1 MIALKTKSELE
12 TMREAGRIVARLL
25 IELREAIRPG
35 VTTGELDRIAAKV
48 LKEHDATSP
57 FYGYPNHEEGLRPFP
72 GHICTSVNDELV
84 HGVPGKR
91 ALKEGDIIKI
101 DCGARYKGLIADSA
115 WTFPVGKVS
124 DEAKRLLE
132 VTERALYVTIDKAR
146 VGNRTG
152 DMSAALQGYVE
163 SHQLNVVREYTSH
176 GVGRELHEG
185 PDVPNVGKAGKGPK
199 LRPGMTIAI
208 EPMVLAGNYKT
219 KVLPDEWTV
228 VAKDGKL
235 TAHFEHTIVVT
246 DGEPEILTKL

>member
-48 LKEHDATSP
+48 LKEHNATSP
-57 FYGYPNHEEGLRPFP
+57 FYGYPNQEEGLRPFP

-91 ALKEGDIIKI
+91 VLKEGDIIKI
-101 DCGARYKGLIADSA
+101 DCGARYEGLIADSA
-115 WTFPVGKVS
+115 WTFPVGKVN

-185 PDVPNVGKAGKGPK
+185 PNVPNVGKAGKGPK